1 MTKLNTKKQQIAVIT
16 GASTGIGKAITINL
30 LKKGYFVIM
39 LSRKSKHLNELTA
52 ELKQKALTNY
62 RVIPTDLS
70 NMYSVINATLTIA
83 KQFKHIDLFVHAAS
97 QYHNRTKAFT
107 NIALANYQP
116 TEVIDT
122 LNITLTT
129 PMLLVQGLIPGMNQN
144 SKIIFISGTFED
156 GAKGWLPYYVAKKGL
171 EDLTVGLS
179 QELADK
185 GIKVNCISPSDTL
198 TDSYKKFFPEYAKPN
213 TCLSTEDINRWVD
226 ILVNPQTG
234 NIINK
239 QIIELKK

>member
-1 MTKLNTKKQQIAVIT
+1 MTKLNTKKQQVAVIT
-16 GASTGIGKAITINL
+16 GASSGIGRAITINL

-39 LSRKSKHLNELTA
+39 LSRKSKHLTDFRA
-52 ELKQKALTNY
+52 ELNQKKLTNY
-62 RVIPTDLS
+62 KIISTNLS
-70 NMYSVINATLTIA
+70 NLDNVIESTQIIT
-83 KQFKHIDLFVHAAS
+83 QQYKHIDLFIHAAS
-97 QYHNRTKAFT
+97 QYHSQTKVFT
-107 NIALANYQP
+107 NIQIANYQP

-122 LNITLTT
+122 LNITLTA
-129 PMLLVQGLIPGMNQN
+129 PLLIAQGLSRNMNNQ

-156 GAKGWLPYYVAKKGL
+156 GAKGWLPYFVAKKGL

-198 TDSYKKFFPEYAKPN
+198 TESYKKFFPQYAKPQS
-213 TCLSTEDINRWVD
+213 CLSTEDINRWVD
-226 ILVNPQTG
+226 ILINPQTG
-234 NIINK
+234 DFINK